1 MEGHEA
7 YPRERYEELEP
18 LDRRGHVLLVRD
30 RENGQLYVK
39 KQICTHVPEVYRQLL
54 RAPVEGTPT
63 LYGVWP
69 EDEIG
74 ADGLLPLTLLEEYLP
89 GHTLA
94 QQLLEQGPLN
104 EEDCIRVGLHLCAI
118 LQRLHSR
125 TPAILHRDIKPSNVM
140 LLPDGKIML
149 LDFSAAK
156 LHAPREGR
164 DTVLIGTAGFAAPEQ
179 YGFSTSTIQTDIY
192 GLGVLLSILRTG
204 AMPWEQRAG
213 GRLGPVLD
221 RCLRMDPRDRYQ
233 DVRELQLALK
243 KARQQR
249 FPWLP
254 PGFRS
259 MCWYKAI
266 PAFVTYCFL
275 ATFSIALFP
284 AKQFSALSDRI
295 NYRLCG
301 LLGWLLPLLF
311 YSDYLGIRRFFPL
324 MRSPRRWVRAVGMVL
339 SPIWLW
345 LLICLAVAVV
355 SMVFE

>member
-18 LDRRGHVLLVRD
+18 LDSRGHVLLVRD

-63 LYGVWP
+63 LYGVWSQG
-69 EDEIG
+69 EAG
-74 ADGLLPLTLLEEYLP
+74 ADGLVPLIVLEEYLP

-125 TPAILHRDIKPSNVM
+125 TPAIVHRDIKPSNVM

-179 YGFSTSTIQTDIY
+179 YGFSASTVQTDIY
-192 GLGVLLSILRTG
+192 GIGSLLSILRTG

-213 GRLGPVLD
+213 GRLGPVLE

-254 PGFRS
+254 PGLSNHVLVQGHPGLRH
-259 MCWYKAI
+259 I
-266 PAFVTYCFL
+266 LLPGH
-275 ATFSIALFP
+275 LFH
-284 AKQFSALSDRI
+284 SALSGKAVQRPFRPDQLPALRSAGLAAAAAVLQ
-295 NYRLCG
+295 RLSG
-301 LLGWLLPLLF
+301 HPAVFPPDAQSPALGP
-311 YSDYLGIRRFFPL
+311 GRGHGPV
-324 MRSPRRWVRAVGMVL
+324 PH
-339 SPIWLW
+339 
-345 LLICLAVAVV
+345 LAVA
-355 SMVFE
+355 SDLPGRGRGLDGI

>member
-1 MEGHEA
+1 MEGHGT

-18 LDRRGHVLLVRD
+18 LDRRGHVRLVRD
-30 RENGQLYVK
+30 REDGQLYVK
-39 KQICTHVPEVYRQLL
+39 KQLVTHAPEVYRQLL

-63 LYGVWP
+63 LYGVWSQG
-69 EDEIG
+69 EAG
-74 ADGLLPLTLLEEYLP
+74 ADGLVPLIVLEEYLP

-179 YGFSTSTIQTDIY
+179 YGFSASTIQTDIY

-204 AMPWEQRAG
+204 AMPWEQRGG

-243 KARQQR
+243 RPSSSG
-249 FPWLP
+249 FPGCP
-254 PGFRS
+254 R
-259 MCWYKAI
+259 
-266 PAFVTYCFL
+266 AFEPCAGTRPSRPSSHT
-275 ATFSIALFP
+275 ASWPSFP
-284 AKQFSALSDRI
+284 
-295 NYRLCG
+295 
-301 LLGWLLPLLF
+301 
-311 YSDYLGIRRFFPL
+311 
-324 MRSPRRWVRAVGMVL
+324 
-339 SPIWLW
+339 
-345 LLICLAVAVV
+345 
-355 SMVFE
+355 

>member
-1 MEGHEA
+1 MEGHGA

-39 KQICTHVPEVYRQLL
+39 KRLRSHAPAIYHQLL
-54 RAPVEGTPT
+54 EKPVPGMPS
-63 LYGVWP
+63 LYGVYP
-69 EDEIG
+69 EG
-74 ADGLLPLTLLEEYLP
+74 AELVVIEEYLP
-89 GHTLA
+89 GRTLA
-94 QQLLEQGPLN
+94 EILSEEGPFS
-104 EEDCIRVGLHLCAI
+104 EHDTFCIGMALCGI
-118 LQRLHSR
+118 LKELHSR
-125 TPAILHRDIKPSNVM
+125 KPTIIHRDIKPSNVM
-140 LLPDGKIML
+140 RLPDGTIAL
-149 LDFSAAK
+149 LDLSAAK
-156 LHAPREGR
+156 LEDPRENR
-164 DTVLIGTAGFAAPEQ
+164 DTVLIGTSGFAAPEQ
-179 YGFSTSTIQTDIY
+179 YGFSASTVQTDLY
-192 GLGVLLSILRTG
+192 ALWVLLNVLATG
-204 AMPWEQRAG
+204 AMPWERLAG

-284 AKQFSALSDRI
+284 AEQYSALSDRI

>member
-1 MEGHEA
+1 MDGHGA

-18 LDRRGHVLLVRD
+18 LDRRGRVALVRD

-39 KQICTHVPEVYRQLL
+39 KQLVTHAPEVYRQLL
-54 RAPVEGTPT
+54 REPVEGTPI

-69 EDEIG
+69 EDEVG
-74 ADGLLPLTLLEEYLP
+74 SDGFVPLIVLEEYLP

-94 QQLLEQGPLN
+94 QQLREQGPLN

-125 TPAILHRDIKPSNVM
+125 TPAIVHRDIKPSNVM
-140 LLPDGKIML
+140 LLPDRKIRL
-149 LDFSAAK
+149 IDFSAAK
-156 LHAPREGR
+156 LHTPREGR

-179 YGFSTSTIQTDIY
+179 YGFSASTIQTDIY

-204 AMPWEQRAG
+204 AMPWEQRGG

-221 RCLRMDPRDRYQ
+221 RCLRMDPRDRYP

-243 KARQQR
+243 KAQQQR

-266 PAFVTYCFL
+266 PAFVAYCFL

-284 AKQFSALSDRI
+284 AEQFSALSDRI

-324 MRSPRRWVRAVGMVL
+324 MRSPRRWVRILGMLL

-345 LLICLAVAVV
+345 FLICFAVAVV
-355 SMVFE
+355 NGIFQ